1 MCKLS
6 WVCAHVG
13 AAWFAWEREQTVP
26 FTSGVDVVGVT
37 RLHLLRFCPVRGS
50 VEHHQHTKDN
60 LKGNAVR
67 LQFWFAVGVL
77 QVALAPVH

>member
-1 MCKLS
+1 MS

-50 VEHHQHTKDN
+50 VEHHQHTRGR
-60 LKGNAVR
+60 GNAARPRSRFV
-67 LQFWFAVGVL
+67 VGV
-77 QVALAPVH
+77 QVALAPVR